1 MESQLCNNCLITQA
15 LQDSNW
21 HVYFWGKRF
30 HVYEVIRRTASRLR
44 VKKIRNYTVYSTNGP
59 LRHIFDV
66 KRAAGVYTW
75 DLVDRDLVETLKPVI
90 DSSAEELKVLTGM
103 YKVVDVGKKLV
114 KYDADNKKLV
124 VVERV

>member
-1 MESQLCNNCLITQA
+1 
-15 LQDSNW
+15 
-21 HVYFWGKRF
+21 
-30 HVYEVIRRTASRLR
+30 
-44 VKKIRNYTVYSTNGP
+44 
-59 LRHIFDV
+59 V

-90 DSSAEELKVLTGM
+90 DSTEELKVLTGM